1 MFIGTFEHSIDDKG
15 RLAVPARFRSELADG
30 MFVTRGIDRC
40 LMLLTSEHWQRLV
53 DGMSSLPMLQ
63 NDARRLQRHFFSGAA
78 PLQPDRL
85 GRVVIPQ
92 FLREYAQLSSDVIVV
107 GVMNRIEI
115 WDRQSWSAERDEVE
129 SLSQELAEHL
139 SSNNLL

>member
-92 FLREYAQLSSDVIVV
+92 FLREYAQLSGDVVVV

-115 WDRQSWSAERDEVE
+115 WDRHSWSAERDEVE